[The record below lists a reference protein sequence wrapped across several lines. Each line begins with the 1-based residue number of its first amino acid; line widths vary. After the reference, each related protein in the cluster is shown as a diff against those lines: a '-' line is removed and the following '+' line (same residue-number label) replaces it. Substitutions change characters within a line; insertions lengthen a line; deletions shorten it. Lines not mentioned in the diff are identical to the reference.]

1 MSLKTG
7 SAQFLNVGGGGEK
20 LIENIFFLTTLSSQI
35 YVFLKVLNGLVI
47 TVPAC
52 TELTLS

>member
-7 SAQFLNVGGGGEK
+7 SAQFLNVGGGEK

>member
-7 SAQFLNVGGGGEK
+7 SAQFLNVGGEK

>member
-7 SAQFLNVGGGGEK
+7 SAQFLNVWGGN